1 MQIIVV
7 CYVVILLYAS
17 YKDYKTYTVS
27 RFTNMG
33 ILALALTDLSGFPLH
48 LAGAVVLTI
57 PFLYLAVKTN
67 QMGGGDIK
75 FIFANGCF
83 LGLNANYTGVCIGF
97 FLVMLVGI
105 VKKHCRNYKEKKKIA
120 LVPYLVAGY
129 LLVIIS
135 KNFLW

>member
-48 LAGAVVLTI
+48 LVGAVILTI
-57 PFLYLAVKTN
+57 PFLYLSVKTN

-75 FIFANGCF
+75 FIFVNGCF
-83 LGLNANYTGVCIGF
+83 LGLDANYSGIFIGF
-97 FLVMLVGI
+97 FLVMLAGI
-105 VKKHCRNYKEKKKIA
+105 VKKHCRSYKGKKKIA

-129 LLVIIS
+129 LLVIIR
-135 KNFLW
+135 KIFL